1 MHINSLE
8 HLYKQ
13 HHKSL
18 LKRALVIVGDVE
30 KAEDV
35 LHDVFIKLLD
45 QPKRWVEIT
54 DMKAYLFQ
62 SVTNFALN
70 HWKSNQRLT
79 VLDDSYEVMDSQNI
93 NMEEQESLEILKE
106 RLATCLTKL
115 TPRLQLVF
123 KLSRYE
129 GLDHEE
135 IATHLDI
142 SKNTVK
148 NQLVTALTHLRTCL
162 SPFFSNSF

>member
-1 MHINSLE
+1 MHINALE
-8 HLYKQ
+8 HLYKE
-13 HHKSL
+13 HYKSL

-35 LHDVFIKLLD
+35 LHDVFMKLLD
-45 QPKRWVEIT
+45 QPKRWATIT

-62 SVTNFALN
+62 SVTNSALN

-79 VLDDSYEVMDSQNI
+79 LLDDSHEIMDSQKMNL
-93 NMEEQESLEILKE
+93 EEQESLEMLKE
-106 RLATCLTKL
+106 RLVICLSQL

-148 NQLVTALTHLRTCL
+148 NQLVTTLAHLRACL
-162 SPFFSNSF
+162 SSFFRGS